1 MSFPLFRT
9 FKMSAL
15 CTAALIALSACGGS
29 DDLELVSVEFT
40 HTPAPKASE
49 PDLMAKTYTSSKAI
63 YTYSNGLK
71 EEHPLSYNTL
81 YSVGDKISENKG
93 VKVPAGQ
100 LFDAQMNP
108 LQDPLG
114 QPLVAETPD
123 SNSLLKVGSKLYLVT
138 HYEYDW
144 LLSDKSE
151 AWTKPGWYSRAPMSM
166 TLTELKQESN
176 GKLSVVKQ
184 RPIDF
189 SSVDGL
195 WIPCAGGPTP
205 WNTHL
210 GSEEDYDM
218 IYNPLD
224 KNYSTTTA
232 GVKSM
237 TELYFKNAKQANPY
251 AYGWIPEVAVKEDG
265 STSVVKHY
273 AMGRGTWELARVM
286 PDARTA
292 YMGDDGTHG
301 QMVMF
306 VADKKADLSAGTL
319 YGAKFTQTSAD
330 GGGKGNLEWIRLGHA
345 SDAEIKALVDKGTK
359 FTDIWDAKPFDSTA
373 KSCPAG
379 YKHIRA
385 GSTTDECIALKPGM
399 EKAAAF
405 IETRRYIAYLGGTT
419 EFNKYEGIT
428 VNAKDNKLY
437 LAITAIDRGMIS
449 SAGEPADHMR
459 FNKLSAGATFTAD
472 MKSGVKDTSGNLIDS
487 PHVAVNLYVEPA
499 LLGQDIAKDDK
510 GNTAADDRIANP
522 DNLFF
527 SEKMRTLF
535 IGEDSSAPHTNNYL
549 WAYNVD
555 TKKLS
560 RILSLPAGA
569 ESTGLQVVENV
580 DGKGAYIMSN
590 SQHWG
595 DLSANVPEPLKS
607 ELKKRIDVFR
617 ADVGYI
623 GGLPALK

>member
-1 MSFPLFRT
+1 MSQLVSAA
-9 FKMSAL
+9 FKKSAL
-15 CTAALIALSACGGS
+15 CVAATIALSACGGS
-29 DDLELVSVEFT
+29 DDAELVSVAFT
-40 HTPAPKASE
+40 NTPAPPASD
-49 PDLMAKTYTSSKAI
+49 PDLMAKTFTTSKAVF
-63 YTYSNGLK
+63 TYSNGVTK
-71 EEHPLSYNTL
+71 EYPLSYNTL
-81 YSVGDKISENKG
+81 FSVGDKINENKST
-93 VKVPAGQ
+93 KVPAGQ

-108 LQDPLG
+108 LTDPMG
-114 QPLVAETPD
+114 EPLVAETPD
-123 SNSLLKVGSKLYLVT
+123 ANSLLKIGSKLYMVT
-138 HYEYDW
+138 QYEYDW
-144 LLSDKSE
+144 LLSDKSA
-151 AWTKPGWYSRAPMSM
+151 AWTTPGWYTRAPMPM

-224 KNYSTTTA
+224 KNYSRTTA
-232 GVKSM
+232 GVKAM
-237 TELYFKNAKQANPY
+237 TELYFKGAKTANPY
-251 AYGWIPEVAVKEDG
+251 AYGWIPEVTVKEDG
-265 STSVVKHY
+265 STTVVKHY

-292 YMGDDGTHG
+292 YMGDDGTHV
-301 QMVMF
+301 QMLMF

-330 GGGKGNLEWIRLGHA
+330 DGGRGNLEWIRLGHGTN
-345 SDAEIKALVDKGTK
+345 AEIKALIDAGIT
-359 FTDIWDAKPFDSTA
+359 FNDIWDAVPFDAESKT
-373 KSCPAG
+373 CPEG
-379 YKHIRA
+379 YKHVRA
-385 GSTTDECIALKPGM
+385 GSTSDECIKLKPGQ

-419 EFNKYEGIT
+419 EFNKYEGIS

-437 LAITAIDRGMIS
+437 MAITAIDRGMIS

-459 FNKLSAGATFTAD
+459 FNKISAGATYTAD
-472 MKSGVKDTSGNLIDS
+472 MKSGVKDTSGMPIDS

-499 LLGQDIAKDDK
+499 LLGRDIAVDAK
-510 GNTAADDRIANP
+510 GNTADDDRIANP

-535 IGEDSSAPHTNNYL
+535 IGEDSSSAHTNNYL

-569 ESTGLQVVENV
+569 ESTGLQVLDDL

-595 DLSANVPEPLKS
+595 DMSSKVPEPLKS

-623 GGLPALK
+623 GGLPAIK

>member
-1 MSFPLFRT
+1 MSFVSSTT
-9 FKMSAL
+9 FKMSAV
-15 CTAALIALSACGGS
+15 CAAALIALSACGGG

-40 HTPAPKASE
+40 STPAPKASE
-49 PDLMAKTYTSSKAI
+49 PDLMAKSYTTSKAI
-63 YTYSNGLK
+63 LTYSNGLK
-71 EEHPLSYNTL
+71 EEYPLSYNTL
-81 YSVGDKISENKG
+81 FSVGDKINENKG
-93 VKVPAGQ
+93 VKVAAGQ

-108 LQDPLG
+108 LNDPFG
-114 QPLVAETPD
+114 KPLVAETPD
-123 SNSLLKVGSKLYLVT
+123 ANSLLKIGSKLFLVT

-144 LLSDKSE
+144 LLSDKSA
-151 AWTKPGWYSRAPMSM
+151 AWTTPGWYSRAPMSM

-189 SSVDGL
+189 SSVNGL
-195 WIPCAGGPTP
+195 WIPCAGAQTP

-218 IYNPLD
+218 IYNPLTKD
-224 KNYSTTTA
+224 YSTTTA

-237 TELYFKNAKQANPY
+237 TDLYFKGSKTANPY
-251 AYGWIPEVAVKEDG
+251 AYGWIPEVTVKEDG

-286 PDARTA
+286 PDGRTA

-319 YGAKFTQTSAD
+319 YGAKFVQTSAE
-330 GGGKGNLEWIRLGHA
+330 GGGKGNIEWIRLGR
-345 SDAEIKALVDKGTK
+345 STDAEIKALVDKGTK
-359 FTDIWDAKPFDSTA
+359 FEDIWNAVPFDTSK

-379 YKHIRA
+379 FKHVRA
-385 GSTTDECIALKPGM
+385 GSSTDECISLKPGM

-419 EFNKYEGIT
+419 EFNKYEGVA

-437 LAITAIDRGMIS
+437 MAITAIDRGMTS

-459 FNKLSAGATFTAD
+459 IPKLSAGATYTLD
-472 MKSGVKDTSGNLIDS
+472 MKAGVKDTSGATIDS
-487 PHVAVNLYVEPA
+487 PHVAVNMYVESA

-510 GNTAADDRIANP
+510 GNTVPEDKIANP
-522 DNLFF
+522 DNIFF

-535 IGEDSSAPHTNNYL
+535 IGEDSTSGHTNNYL

-569 ESTGLQVVENV
+569 ESTGLQVVDNM

-595 DLSANVPEPLKS
+595 DLSSNVPAALKT
-607 ELKKRIDVFR
+607 ELLKRIDVFR

>member
-1 MSFPLFRT
+1 MSVFASTP
-9 FKMSAL
+9 FKMSVV
-15 CTAALIALSACGGS
+15 CTAALITLSACGGGG
-29 DDLELVSVEFT
+29 DLELVSVEFT
-40 HTPAPKASE
+40 ATPAPKASE
-49 PDLMAKTYTSSKAI
+49 PDLMAKTYTTSKAVF
-63 YTYSNGLK
+63 TYSNGLK
-71 EEHPLSYNTL
+71 EEYPLSYNTL
-81 YSVGDKISENKG
+81 FSVGDKINENKG
-93 VKVPAGQ
+93 VKLPAGQ

-108 LQDPLG
+108 LSDPMG
-114 QPLVAETPD
+114 KPLVAETPD
-123 SNSLLKVGSKLYLVT
+123 ANSVLKIGSKLYMVT

-144 LLSDKSE
+144 LLSDKSP
-151 AWTKPGWYSRAPMSM
+151 AWTTPGWYSRAPMSM
-166 TLTELKQESN
+166 TLTELKLDGS
-176 GKLSVVKQ
+176 KLSVVKQ

-195 WIPCAGGPTP
+195 WIACAGGPTP

-237 TELYFKNAKQANPY
+237 TDLYFKGSKTANPY
-251 AYGWIPEVAVKEDG
+251 AYGWIPEVTVKEDG

-286 PDARTA
+286 PDGRTA
-292 YMGDDGTHG
+292 YMGDDGTNV
-301 QMVMF
+301 QMTMF
-306 VADKKADLSAGTL
+306 VADKKGDLSAGTL

-330 GGGKGNLEWIRLGHA
+330 GGGKGTLEWIRLGRA
-345 SDAEIKALVDKGTK
+345 TDAEIKALIDKGTT
-359 FTDIWDAKPFDSTA
+359 FSDIWDAKPFDTEK

-379 YKHIRA
+379 YKHVRA
-385 GSTTDECIALKPGM
+385 GTTTDECIALKPGM

-419 EFNKYEGIT
+419 EFNKYEGVA

-437 LAITAIDRGMIS
+437 IAITAIDRGMIS
-449 SAGEPADHMR
+449 NVGEPGDHIR
-459 FNKLSAGATFTAD
+459 IPKLSAGATYTLD
-472 MKSGVKDTSGNLIDS
+472 MKGGVKDTAGNVIDS
-487 PHVAVNLYVEPA
+487 PHVAVNMYVEPA

-510 GNTAADDRIANP
+510 GNTAAEDKIANP

-535 IGEDSSAPHTNNYL
+535 IGEDSSSAHTNNYL

-555 TKKLS
+555 TKKLT

-569 ESTGLQVVENV
+569 ESTGLQVIDNL

-595 DLSANVPEPLKS
+595 DLSSNVPAALKT
-607 ELKKRIDVFR
+607 ELLKRIDVFR